1 MKLGDLTELA
11 ARNLRESVLRNS
23 LTTMGI
29 SVGVASLVALL
40 SLGVGLQQLV
50 DRSVARAGLF
60 DTISVRSR
68 QSAPFGQQGGPRRN
82 PRDAADLAPPRPLDD
97 AARKELAALP
107 NVLEV
112 NPEVRFTAE
121 ARREPI
127 SQLVMVSGL
136 AQSSQNSGNLD
147 GMNGHFFSSAEAEET
162 IVQGDLAKR
171 LVEIGKDPNSLLGQE
186 ITLRFAQR
194 QALPPV
200 TQTPP
205 SSARNQAP
213 NEALSPDEEAMGFS
227 IVPSEKKFLVV
238 GVTPTSESGGQLGF
252 NNTGMYLPL
261 AVAENLQVVQQ
272 GDLRDVSRS
281 SAAQGQR
288 YAALNVR
295 VSSPTAVAQTE
306 ASVAHMGFQVFSLI
320 DVTRNLRTFFAVF
333 DMFLGIFGSL
343 ALAVA
348 SLGIINTLVMAILE
362 RRREI
367 GVLKALGATDR
378 DVRKLFFAE
387 AGVMGVAGGVFGVI
401 LGWAIGR
408 AIQLAMIVYLKR
420 QGMTA
425 PNIWTVPWWLILG
438 AIAFSAAVSL
448 GSGIY
453 PASRAA
459 QLDPVEAL
467 RYE

>member
-11 ARNLRESVLRNS
+11 ARNLREAVLRNS
-23 LTTMGI
+23 LTTLGI

-60 DTISVRSR
+60 DTVSVRSR
-68 QSAPFGQQGGPRRN
+68 QSSPFGQPGGGRRN
-82 PRDAADLAPPRPLDD
+82 PRDVADSAPPRPLDD
-97 AARKELAALP
+97 AARKEIAALP
-107 NVLEV
+107 NVIEV
-112 NPEVRFTAE
+112 NPEIRFTAE

-127 SQLVMVSGL
+127 SQLVMVSGM
-136 AQSSQNSGNLD
+136 APSSQSSGTLD
-147 GMNGHFFSSAEAEET
+147 GLNGHFFSSPDAEEA

-171 LVEIGKDPNSLLGQE
+171 LVDVGQAPASLVGQE

-194 QALPPV
+194 QALPP
-200 TQTPP
+200 P
-205 SSARNQAP
+205 SQQAPTDAPNQAVG
-213 NEALSPDEEAMGFS
+213 PDEEAMGFS

-238 GVTPTSESGGQLGF
+238 GVTPTSESGGQVGF
-252 NNTGMYLPL
+252 NNAGMYLPL
-261 AVAENLQVVQQ
+261 AVAEKLQVVQQ

-281 SAAQGQR
+281 SPAEGTR
-288 YAALNVR
+288 YAALTIR
-295 VSSPTAVAQTE
+295 ASSPTAVAQIE
-306 ASVAHMGFQVFSLI
+306 SSVSHMGFQAFSLI
-320 DVTRNLRTFFAVF
+320 DVTRNLRTFFAIF
-333 DMFLGIFGSL
+333 DLFLGIFGSL

-367 GVLKALGATDR
+367 GVLKALGAADR
-378 DVRKLFFAE
+378 DVRQLFFAE
-387 AGVMGVAGGVFGVI
+387 AGVMGLAGGVFGVL

-408 AIQLAMIVYLKR
+408 AIQFATMIYLRR
-420 QGMTA
+420 QGMNP
-425 PNIWTVPWWLILG
+425 PNIWSVPWWLILG
-438 AIAFSAAVSL
+438 AIGFAIVVSL
-448 GSGIY
+448 ASGIY

-459 QLDPVEAL
+459 RLDPVEAL

>member
-11 ARNLRESVLRNS
+11 ARNLREAVLRNS
-23 LTTMGI
+23 LTTLGI

-60 DTISVRSR
+60 DTVSVRSR
-68 QSAPFGQQGGPRRN
+68 QSAPFGQPGGGRRN
-82 PRDAADLAPPRPLDD
+82 PRDAAELAPPRPLDD
-97 AARKELAALP
+97 AARKEIAALP

-127 SQLVMVSGL
+127 SQLVMVSGM
-136 AQSSQNSGNLD
+136 AASSQSSGTLD
-147 GMNGHFFSSAEAEET
+147 GLSGHFFSSPDAEEA

-171 LVEIGKDPNSLLGQE
+171 LVDDGQAPTSLLGQQ

-194 QALPPV
+194 QALPP
-200 TQTPP
+200 P
-205 SSARNQAP
+205 SQQASTEAPNQAVG
-213 NEALSPDEEAMGFS
+213 PDEEAMGFS

-238 GVTPTSESGGQLGF
+238 GVTPTSDSGGGPVGF
-252 NNTGMYLPL
+252 NNSGMYLPL
-261 AVAENLQVVQQ
+261 SVAEKLQVVQQ
-272 GDLRDVSRS
+272 GDLRDVSRATPS
-281 SAAQGQR
+281 EGMR
-288 YAALNVR
+288 YAALNIR
-295 VSSPTAVAQTE
+295 ASSPTAVAEIE
-306 ASVAHMGFQVFSLI
+306 ASVTHMGFAAFSLI
-320 DVTRNLRTFFAVF
+320 DVTRNLRTFFAIF

-367 GVLKALGATDR
+367 GVLKALGAADR
-378 DVRKLFFAE
+378 DVRRLFFAE
-387 AGVMGVAGGVFGVI
+387 AGVMGFVGGLFGVL
-401 LGWAIGR
+401 LGWVIGR
-408 AIQLAMIVYLKR
+408 AIQFATMIYLKR
-420 QGMTA
+420 QGVNP
-425 PNIWTVPWWLILG
+425 PNIWSVPWWLVLG
-438 AIAFSAAVSL
+438 AIVFAVLVSL
-448 GSGIY
+448 VSGIY

-459 QLDPVEAL
+459 RLDPVEAL

>member
-11 ARNLRESVLRNS
+11 ARNLREAVLRNS
-23 LTTMGI
+23 LTTLGI

-50 DRSVARAGLF
+50 NRSVARAGLF
-60 DTISVRSR
+60 DTISVRAR
-68 QSAPFGQQGGPRRN
+68 QSAPFGQPGGGRRN
-82 PRDAADLAPPRPLDD
+82 PRDAAELAPPRPLDD
-97 AARKELAALP
+97 AARREFAALP

-127 SQLVMVSGL
+127 SQLVMVSGM
-136 AQSSQNSGNLD
+136 AASSQSSGTLD
-147 GMNGHFFSSAEAEET
+147 GLNGHFFSGPDAEEA
-162 IVQGDLAKR
+162 IIQGDLAKR
-171 LVEIGKDPNSLLGQE
+171 LVEVGQAPGSLLGQE

-194 QALPPV
+194 QALPPP
-200 TQTPP
+200 TQQAPTDAP
-205 SSARNQAP
+205 NQAVG
-213 NEALSPDEEAMGFS
+213 PDEEAMGFS

-238 GVTPTSESGGQLGF
+238 GVTPTSDSGGGQVGF
-252 NNTGMYLPL
+252 NNAGMYLPL
-261 AVAENLQVVQQ
+261 AVAEKLQVVQQ
-272 GDLRDVSRS
+272 GDLRDMARS
-281 SAAQGQR
+281 NTAEGTR
-288 YAALNVR
+288 YAALNIR
-295 VSSPTAVAQTE
+295 ASSPTAVAQIE
-306 ASVAHMGFQVFSLI
+306 SSVTHMGFAAFSLI
-320 DVTRNLRTFFAVF
+320 DVTRNLRTFFAIF

-367 GVLKALGATDR
+367 GVLKALGAADR
-378 DVRKLFFAE
+378 DVRQLFFAE
-387 AGVMGVAGGVFGVI
+387 AGVMGLAGGLFGVL

-408 AIQLAMIVYLKR
+408 AIQFATMVYLKR
-420 QGMTA
+420 QGVTP
-425 PNIWTVPWWLILG
+425 PNIWSVPWWLILG
-438 AIAFSAAVSL
+438 AIAFAVVVSL
-448 GSGIY
+448 ASGIY

-459 QLDPVEAL
+459 RLDPVEAL

>member
-11 ARNLRESVLRNS
+11 ARNLREAVLRNS
-23 LTTMGI
+23 LTTLGI

-60 DTISVRSR
+60 DTVSVRSR
-68 QSAPFGQQGGPRRN
+68 QSSPFGQPGGGRRN
-82 PRDAADLAPPRPLDD
+82 PRDAADMEPPRPLDD
-97 AARKELAALP
+97 AARKEIAALP

-112 NPEVRFTAE
+112 NPEIRFTAE

-127 SQLVMVSGL
+127 SQLVMVSGM
-136 AQSSQNSGNLD
+136 AASSQSSGTLD
-147 GMNGHFFSSAEAEET
+147 GLNGHFFSGPNAEEA

-171 LVEIGKDPNSLLGQE
+171 LVEVGQAPASLLGQE

-194 QALPPV
+194 QALPP
-200 TQTPP
+200 P
-205 SSARNQAP
+205 SQQAPTDAPNQAVG
-213 NEALSPDEEAMGFS
+213 PDEEAMGFS

-238 GVTPTSESGGQLGF
+238 GVTPTSESGGQVGF
-252 NNTGMYLPL
+252 NNAGMYLPL
-261 AVAENLQVVQQ
+261 AVAEKLQVVQQ

-281 SAAQGQR
+281 SPAEGTR
-288 YAALNVR
+288 YAALTIRASN
-295 VSSPTAVAQTE
+295 PTAVAQIE
-306 ASVAHMGFQVFSLI
+306 SSVSHMGFQAFSLI
-320 DVTRNLRTFFAVF
+320 DVTRNLRTFFAIF

-367 GVLKALGATDR
+367 GVLKALGAADR
-378 DVRKLFFAE
+378 DVRQLFFAE
-387 AGVMGVAGGVFGVI
+387 AGVMGLAGGVFGVM

-408 AIQLAMIVYLKR
+408 AIQFATMIYLKR
-420 QGMTA
+420 QGMNP
-425 PNIWTVPWWLILG
+425 PNIWSVPWWLVLG
-438 AIAFSAAVSL
+438 AIGFAIVVSL
-448 GSGIY
+448 ASGIY

-459 QLDPVEAL
+459 RLDPVEAL